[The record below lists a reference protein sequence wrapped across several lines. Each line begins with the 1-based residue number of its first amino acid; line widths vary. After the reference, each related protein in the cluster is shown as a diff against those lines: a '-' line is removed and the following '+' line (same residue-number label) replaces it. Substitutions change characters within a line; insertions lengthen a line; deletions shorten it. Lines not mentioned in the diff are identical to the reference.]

1 MIKNR
6 EFKSCVIFFAL
17 LLFWGCAS
25 LPQPEEM
32 KAQAA
37 NYQLPKLPDE
47 GKALVYVVR
56 PSTDYGFAIL
66 HVYIDNKEPAS
77 EVGNTKGS
85 QYISFNITPGFHTI
99 LSKGENWSEIK
110 VSAKA
115 GDIIFIKQE
124 TAMPI
129 FSGAR
134 NKLLSLQD
142 YEGKYYLKT
151 LSLNTVNYGNQYYGS
166 KELPAA
172 SAAPVIPKGGVA
184 ASSVAAPVAASVAA
198 SVTPAMPS
206 ENQNILGI
214 TVGPTDGVR
223 GVRVLTVAPG
233 SACSNVLKPGDK
245 IFVFDLM
252 DPNGTRVGGAKVNAN
267 NFQAEV
273 AKIQPGMTVQFL
285 LDPRIFQTVNCTIP
299 EKVSNTPAGLAQ
311 SAKSDI
317 FTGTVTGGNFAKGF
331 GFSNIN
337 IKLEVTA
344 DNGVKDVFFVRSDS
358 KVFDAGG
365 NQIDYEKAHGTKG
378 KKIEIEYFTI
388 TDATGGD
395 PSRSD
400 FAFEIGQKG
409 VRVLRLLE

>member
-1 MIKNR
+1 MIKYR
-6 EFKSCVIFFAL
+6 ILKSCVIFFAL

-129 FSGAR
+129 LHGAR

-172 SAAPVIPKGGVA
+172 SAAPVIPKGGAA
-184 ASSVAAPVAASVAA
+184 ASRRSVCRSVRR
-198 SVTPAMPS
+198 SFRDTGNVFGES
-206 ENQNILGI
+206 EYSWNHRGTHRRCAGSQGI
-214 TVGPTDGVR
+214 NSRAGKR
-223 GVRVLTVAPG
+223 LQQRAQ
-233 SACSNVLKPGDK
+233 
-245 IFVFDLM
+245 
-252 DPNGTRVGGAKVNAN
+252 TR
-267 NFQAEV
+267 
-273 AKIQPGMTVQFL
+273 
-285 LDPRIFQTVNCTIP
+285 
-299 EKVSNTPAGLAQ
+299 
-311 SAKSDI
+311 
-317 FTGTVTGGNFAKGF
+317 
-331 GFSNIN
+331 
-337 IKLEVTA
+337 
-344 DNGVKDVFFVRSDS
+344 
-358 KVFDAGG
+358 
-365 NQIDYEKAHGTKG
+365 
-378 KKIEIEYFTI
+378 
-388 TDATGGD
+388 
-395 PSRSD
+395 
-400 FAFEIGQKG
+400 
-409 VRVLRLLE
+409 

>member
-6 EFKSCVIFFAL
+6 GLKSCVIFFAL
-17 LLFWGCAS
+17 LLFWSCAS
-25 LPQPEEM
+25 MPQPEEM

-37 NYQLPKLPDE
+37 GYQLPKLPDE
-47 GKALVYVVR
+47 GKAIVYVVR

-77 EVGNTKGS
+77 EIGNTKGG
-85 QYISFNITPGFHTI
+85 QYISFNITPGVHTI
-99 LSKGENWSEIK
+99 LSKGENWSEIN

-129 FSGAR
+129 LHGAR
-134 NKLLSLQD
+134 NKLVSLQD

-151 LSLNTVNYGNQYYGS
+151 LSLNTVTYGNQYYGS
-166 KELPAA
+166 KESVTQ
-172 SAAPVIPKGGVA
+172 SAAPAIPKGGVA
-184 ASSVAAPVAASVAA
+184 SVAATVGASGA
-198 SVTPAMPS
+198 PAMSS

-223 GVRVLTVAPG
+223 GVRILTVAPG

-267 NFQAEV
+267 NFQEEA

-299 EKVSNTPAGLAQ
+299 ASVSNPAAGPAQ
-311 SAKSDI
+311 SARPDI
-317 FTGTVTGGNFAKGF
+317 FIGTVTGGNFAKGF

-337 IKLEVTA
+337 IKLEVT
-344 DNGVKDVFFVRSDS
+344 DDKGFKDVFFVRSDS
-358 KVFDAGG
+358 KVYDAGG

-400 FAFEIGQKG
+400 FAFEIGKKG
-409 VRVLRLLE
+409 ARVLRLLE